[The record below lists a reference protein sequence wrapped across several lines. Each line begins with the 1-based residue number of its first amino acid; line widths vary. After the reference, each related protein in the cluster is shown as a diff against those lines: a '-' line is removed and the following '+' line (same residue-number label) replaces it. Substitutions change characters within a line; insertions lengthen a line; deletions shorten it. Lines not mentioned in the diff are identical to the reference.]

1 VRDNSDAELLDA
13 FVRAFGT
20 FDDMVMWGHVPV
32 GELLADAETDEF
44 GLRRWRPRQAPTSR
58 AALDGLYRQLPHG
71 LPTLFEDLLLR
82 WRWAA
87 VDIGAVQLLANPV
100 GPDLGGF
107 ADEVLNDGELAELL
121 IPAGYVQ
128 FGRVGGGGYDPVC
141 FDIARGR
148 TADDARVVQFDHEE
162 LLCHRRLGSARELQP
177 SFRHLVTEVVAAA
190 AQSPRSSLRNPR
202 G

>member
-1 VRDNSDAELLDA
+1 
-13 FVRAFGT
+13 
-20 FDDMVMWGHVPV
+20 M
-32 GELLADAETDEF
+32 ADAQTDEF
-44 GLRRWRPRQAPTSR
+44 GLRRWRPRRAPTSR
-58 AALDGLYRQLPHG
+58 AVLDGLYRRLPYG

-87 VDIGAVQLLANPV
+87 PDIGAVQLLANPV

-107 ADEVLNDGELAELL
+107 ADEVLKDGELAELL
-121 IPAGYVQ
+121 LPAGYVQ

-177 SFRHLVTEVVAAA
+177 SFRHLVTQVVAAA
-190 AQSPRSSLRNPR
+190 AQFPLSSVRNHSR
-202 G
+202 